1 MGNGLLRVN
10 DSLNEGCETK
20 KENIE
25 WEKDINHNLVF
36 AVNRL

>member
-10 DSLNEGCETK
+10 DLLNEGCETK

-25 WEKDINHNLVF
+25 WEK
-36 AVNRL
+36 RY